1 MPRQSNFLGGELDPL
16 FWGRTDLPIFGRG
29 LRRMRNFF
37 ASKHGAAVSRP
48 GTLYIGTSKNDLS
61 EPNVRL
67 VPFVYSDELAYV
79 LEVGVAD
86 GAMYFRFFRDGERV
100 LATFLDYDAQTVAF
114 DTTAGNDLFGSTSFT
129 HARIIADDN
138 NGATGTLQIEI
149 ISGPGFSDNEPIE
162 NVAGAGAATANQG
175 SHPTA
180 ANYQD
185 TYELAGGTFAGDLK
199 KLKWAQTGAVLTLT
213 HPEFPAVDLTRV
225 DEDEWTL
232 EQTAFSTPAPFFD
245 GDASPTLKDPL
256 PTIDA
261 THPGQQWE
269 LYVTLSVRDA
279 AGRRFETSAWLITEK
294 WDGILANA
302 ATALAVAQKL
312 AIYTDRPLTILTGA
326 HVPLDP
332 LNIENLD
339 YVVESVNYYRGQ
351 GLERGW
357 VGSTTLFGEFV
368 DLGAEPIYAF
378 PPPRGTMPFQLEAY
392 VGDPDVDLYP
402 YAVAFFQDRLC
413 FGATRDQPM
422 SVWLSHTGNYRNF
435 DLMQVNHHSG
445 ESLLF
450 GLAAMQ
456 YEEVRHLFAD
466 AKLLAF
472 TGASSWGLIGS
483 QGSALDFD
491 SVDIRREDS
500 VGASH
505 VPPVKVEDSILFVR
519 TKGTG
524 VRALKL
530 EGDKYL
536 GQDVSAHSQHL
547 FLGETVTAD
556 LLTYTKAIEDWTFA
570 EDPWGILWAC
580 RNDGVLLSL
589 THTGGE
595 FGWARH
601 DCAGARFLRACAI
614 PEGEED
620 AVYLLVQR
628 TINGALV
635 NCIERMASRVQR
647 GNQDD
652 DCCVDCAVKYVGAPE
667 DTGTLTPDDVLD
679 GKVLR
684 ISLPHLQGETV
695 WVCGVDNIPLEFT
708 VDDGTDGYGSIPG
721 ITLDEAFAANNVGED
736 EVTLYIGLMFTPE
749 LETLDAISSE
759 TRQKRR
765 IVERVGIELD
775 QSTGVYAGPTF
786 DEEDLVTSKPNTVAA
801 GYLAPSKATALVS
814 FAVPDKWSDSG
825 KACVRQQLP
834 LPVTVVGITRD
845 IKFGD

>member
-16 FWGRTDLPIFGRG
+16 FWGRTDLPLFQRG

-48 GTLYIGTSKNDLS
+48 GTLYIGPSKNDLS
-61 EPNVRL
+61 DPNVRL

-79 LEVGVAD
+79 LEVGVA
-86 GAMYFRFFRDGERV
+86 GGEMYFRFFREGERV
-100 LATFLDYDAQTVAF
+100 LATYIDYDAQTVAF
-114 DTTAGNDLFGSTSFT
+114 DTTAGNDLFGSTSLT
-129 HARIIADDN
+129 HARIIANDN
-138 NGATGTLQIEI
+138 AGATGTLQIEVV
-149 ISGPGFSDNEPIE
+149 SGPGFVDNETIA
-162 NVAGAGAATANQG
+162 NIAGAGSATANQG
-175 SHPTA
+175 SHATT
-180 ANYQD
+180 NYQD
-185 TYELAGGTFAGDLK
+185 TYELGGGTFSGDLK

-213 HPEFPAVDLTRV
+213 HPEFPALDLTRV

-232 EQTAFSTPAPFFD
+232 EQTAFSTSAPFFD
-245 GDASPTLKDPL
+245 NDASPTLEDPL
-256 PTIDA
+256 PAIDA
-261 THPGQQWE
+261 THPGQQWQ
-269 LYVTLSVRDA
+269 YWVTLSVRDA
-279 AGRRFETSAWLITEK
+279 AGRRFETAAWEITEM
-294 WDGILANA
+294 WDGNIANP
-302 ATALAVAQKL
+302 ATPLSVPEL
-312 AIYTDRPLTILTGA
+312 IYVGADRPVTILTAA
-326 HVPLDP
+326 HIPLDP
-332 LNIENLD
+332 RNVEDLT
-339 YVVESVNYYRGQ
+339 YVVEAVNYYRGQ

-357 VGSTTLFGEFV
+357 IGSTTLFGEFV
-368 DLGAEPIYAF
+368 DLGAEPNYAF
-378 PPPRGTMPFQLEAY
+378 PPPRGTLPFQLDAY

-402 YAVAFFQDRLC
+402 SAVAFFQDRLC
-413 FGATRDQPM
+413 FGATREQPM
-422 SVWLSHTGNYRNF
+422 SVWLSHTGNYRDF
-435 DLMQVNHHSG
+435 DLPLVTHHSG

-450 GLAAMQ
+450 GLAALQ
-456 YEEVRHLFAD
+456 HEEVRHLFPD

-472 TGASSWGLIGS
+472 TGASSWGLIGA
-483 QGSALDFD
+483 QGSAIDFG

-505 VPPVKVEDSILFVR
+505 VPPVKVEDRILFVR

-530 EGDKYL
+530 EGEKYF

-547 FLGETVTAD
+547 FLGETVTEQA
-556 LLTYTKAIEDWTFA
+556 LTYTKAIEDWAFA
-570 EDPWGILWAC
+570 EDPWGLLWAC

-589 THTGGE
+589 THTGDE

-601 DCAGARFLRACAI
+601 DCDDARFLRVCAI

-647 GNQDD
+647 NNQDD
-652 DCCVDCAVKYVGAPE
+652 DCCVDCAVKYVGDPE
-667 DTGTLTPDDVLD
+667 DLGTLSADDELA

-684 ISLPHLQGETV
+684 IDVPHLQGEEV
-695 WVCGVDNIPLEFT
+695 WVCGVDNIPRAFT
-708 VDDGTDGYGSIPG
+708 VDDGTDGYGAVPG
-721 ITLDEAFAANNVGED
+721 ITLDEAFEANNVGED
-736 EVTLYIGLMFTPE
+736 EVTLYIGLKYTPE
-749 LETLDAISSE
+749 LETLDAISSD

-825 KACVRQQLP
+825 KACVQQQLP